1 MKVIFTTKG
10 IRIIA
15 PSVKNPKES
24 CVINVQSSEIVRV
37 ITHFSKQLFIFFV
50 YLKPSC
56 GIYIRESL
64 EMTNDKGKS

>member
-1 MKVIFTTKG
+1 MFTTKG

-24 CVINVQSSEIVRV
+24 CVINIQSSEIVRV
-37 ITHFSKQLFIFFV
+37 ITHFSKQLFIVFV
-50 YLKPSC
+50 YTKPSC
-56 GIYIRESL
+56 GVYVRESL